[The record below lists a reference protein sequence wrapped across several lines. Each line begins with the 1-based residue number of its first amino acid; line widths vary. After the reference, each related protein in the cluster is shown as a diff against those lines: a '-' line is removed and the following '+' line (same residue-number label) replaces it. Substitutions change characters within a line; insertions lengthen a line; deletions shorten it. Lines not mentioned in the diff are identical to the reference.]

1 MCDGETEGVALVP
14 AETTLM
20 GIYQRCLAASWMR
33 TQMMESEYWVMVSVR
48 FDVGTIRGAPIS
60 VEHQRQHH
68 RILYPL
74 RVVGS
79 QQQPL
84 PSQPFLLIPEYTQS
98 VRVVGLEVS
107 QYGVTV
113 VVAAAAAVYVQ
124 VLWSVLVDKTT
135 VLVGVI
141 EVEVMADDD
150 AEETAEIEVE
160 GEVDFEVEGKVDFEV
175 EGEVDFEVEGKVDF
189 EVEGEVDF
197 EVEGEVEVEVECE
210 VEVEVEGEVEGEVE
224 VEVAL
229 EVEVEVVVEV
239 EVAVAV
245 RETVANVT
253 FANVGR
259 SGHDILDKEFRDST
273 RANGGR
279 ERPSLVARPR
289 NRCNIRCGDTVSG
302 DVPRVRGIGPG
313 DRDNF
318 CIGNILDLWPAI
330 T

>member
-60 VEHQRQHH
+60 VEHQRQNIISAEG
-68 RILYPL
+68 R
-74 RVVGS
+74 
-79 QQQPL
+79 
-84 PSQPFLLIPEYTQS
+84 
-98 VRVVGLEVS
+98 
-107 QYGVTV
+107 GVP
-113 VVAAAAAVYVQ
+113 AAALALAAVFVDPRIHTVRSSRRAGGVAVQ
-124 VLWSVLVDKTT
+124 RDRGRGRRRRGVLWSVLVDKTT

-160 GEVDFEVEGKVDFEV
+160 GEV
-175 EGEVDFEVEGKVDF
+175 
-189 EVEGEVDF
+189 
-197 EVEGEVEVEVECE
+197 EVEVECE
-210 VEVEVEGEVEGEVE
+210 VDFEVEGEVEGEVE

-239 EVAVAV
+239 EVEVAVAV

-253 FANVGR
+253 FANV
-259 SGHDILDKEFRDST
+259 
-273 RANGGR
+273 
-279 ERPSLVARPR
+279 
-289 NRCNIRCGDTVSG
+289 
-302 DVPRVRGIGPG
+302 
-313 DRDNF
+313 
-318 CIGNILDLWPAI
+318 
-330 T
+330 